1 MIATIS
7 PANCQCHH
15 TINTLKYADQEK
27 EIKTHIQKNIG
38 MIDTLVSNY
47 QRMIDS
53 LHIEVCHLRKEL
65 AEKESQLSVKPAE
78 KTVDDE
84 LSWLDILSR
93 DTSENV
99 QERIN
104 LQKALFEL
112 DETNL
117 RNRSKLQH
125 LDDAIAKQVRCCQH
139 RSISWLYLGQ
149 WTRISNSIYL
159 ARVICAWI

>member
-53 LHIEVCHLRKEL
+53 LHAI
-65 AEKESQLSVKPAE
+65 EKEGAVVESLKARRQVILDNIRDNDEAGVDYKKEIEENEKHRCQLQEMIE
-78 KTVDDE
+78 KAIIKDGSKTY
-84 LSWLDILSR
+84 LRILSQYRLLGMANTELQFEMAKR
-93 DTSENV
+93 DQIIHN
-99 QERIN
+99 Q
-104 LQKALFEL
+104 
-112 DETNL
+112 
-117 RNRSKLQH
+117 
-125 LDDAIAKQVRCCQH
+125 
-139 RSISWLYLGQ
+139 
-149 WTRISNSIYL
+149 
-159 ARVICAWI
+159 